1 MVGSRTLTAL
11 LGVAVSLA
19 ISVVLY
25 LYTGWLLFF
34 LFVPFVPFLFRAG
47 GSGATPVER
56 PPVKEC
62 PRCGFRTRDPEY
74 EHCPRDGSRLEEPP
88 GY

>member
-11 LGVAVSLA
+11 VGVVASLA
-19 ISVVLY
+19 LSVVLY

-34 LFVPFVPFLFRAG
+34 LIVPFVPFLFRAG
-47 GSGATPVER
+47 GTKTVER

-62 PRCGFRTRDPEY
+62 PQCGFRTRDPEF
-74 EHCPRDGSRLEEPP
+74 EHCPRDGNRLR
-88 GY
+88 GGRDY